1 MKQSQLPV
9 IGQTNSEHLCADA
22 RLETGFLLLGNPG
35 PRKGVRQEIFVPP
48 YGRCSPSKCHRGP
61 EEWTRRCDSA

>member
-9 IGQTNSEHLCADA
+9 IGKTNSKHLCAHA
-22 RLETGFLLLGNPG
+22 RLETGLLLSGSLG
-35 PRKGVRQEIFVPP
+35 PRRGVRQEIFVPP
-48 YGRCSPSKCHRGP
+48 YGRCSPSKWHTGP